1 LMQFGL
7 ISLKKP
13 IRLLFW
19 HAGMSVY
26 CGVDH

>member
-1 LMQFGL
+1 MQFGL
-7 ISLKKP
+7 TLLKKP

-19 HAGMSVY
+19 HAEMSVY